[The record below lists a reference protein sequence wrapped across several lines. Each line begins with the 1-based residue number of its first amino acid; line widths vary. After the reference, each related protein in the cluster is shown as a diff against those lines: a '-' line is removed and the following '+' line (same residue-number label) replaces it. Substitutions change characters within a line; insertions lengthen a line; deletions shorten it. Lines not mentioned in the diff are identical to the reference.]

1 MFFVV
6 AAEEMLDVQ
15 HWASSIWLK
24 AASICRVLEMS
35 PSSLASQTWTDEIVF
50 EGNGVTL
57 GQLPDVLFLDLPG
70 SEE

>member
-6 AAEEMLDVQ
+6 AAEEMLEVQ

-35 PSSLASQTWTDEIVF
+35 PSSLVSQT
-50 EGNGVTL
+50 
-57 GQLPDVLFLDLPG
+57 
-70 SEE
+70 